1 MRLYTQ
7 DLLEGKT
14 KEQLNVML
22 DNVKTSIV
30 FTDKEK
36 VANIEILECKINGGV
51 NSRNDAILRDI
62 EAGMA
67 DIDDLGGN

>member
-7 DLLEGKT
+7 NLLEGKSRD
-14 KEQLNVML
+14 QLISML

-30 FTDKEK
+30 LTEEEK
-36 VANIEILECKINGGV
+36 AANIEILEVKINGGV